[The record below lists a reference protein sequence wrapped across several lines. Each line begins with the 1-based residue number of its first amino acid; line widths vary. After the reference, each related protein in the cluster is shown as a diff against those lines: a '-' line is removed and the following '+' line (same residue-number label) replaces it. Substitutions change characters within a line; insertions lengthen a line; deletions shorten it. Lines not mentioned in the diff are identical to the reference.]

1 VPGQEPTSPD
11 ARLRDVQWVSQL
23 LYRIAEQ
30 QRMHY
35 AACAGEFDL
44 SAAQAKVLMSLRPA
58 ETLPMRTLADRVGS
72 HPSNLT
78 GLVDKL
84 ESRGALRRLP
94 DPADRRVKA
103 LALTD
108 DGRQLREAFWHR
120 LTSDPGPIAPL
131 TPSQVRRLG
140 ELLEAALER
149 NGPGGLC
156 PGRVAGTGL
165 AQR

>member
-1 VPGQEPTSPD
+1 VTRQKPTSQD
-11 ARLRDVQWVSQL
+11 AYLRDVQWVSQL

-30 QRMHY
+30 QRLHY
-35 AACAGEFDL
+35 ATCAGEFDL

-84 ESRGALRRLP
+84 EGRGALRRLP
-94 DPADRRVKA
+94 DSADRRVKA

-108 DGRQLREAFWHR
+108 DGRQLRDAFWRR
-120 LTSDPGPIAPL
+120 LTNDPGPIAPL
-131 TPSQVRRLG
+131 TPVQVRQLG
-140 ELLEAALER
+140 ELLEAALEQD
-149 NGPGGLC
+149 GSGS
-156 PGRVAGTGL
+156 
-165 AQR
+165 